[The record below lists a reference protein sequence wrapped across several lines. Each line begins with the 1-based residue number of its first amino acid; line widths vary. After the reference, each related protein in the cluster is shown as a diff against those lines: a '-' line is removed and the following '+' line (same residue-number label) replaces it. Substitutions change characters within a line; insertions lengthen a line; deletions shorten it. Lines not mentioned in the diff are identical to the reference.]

1 MLELITHHLQLNNM
15 RKVFRIEGAIQN
27 YAWGGEMFIPSL
39 MGLQNTDNEV
49 FAEIWMGAHQ
59 RGSARMKV
67 NGKEISLKDFI
78 WGNPNALG
86 EKVIKKFGKRL
97 PYLFKVLD
105 VNKMLSIQ
113 SHPTKKAA
121 EIGYSAEEKA
131 GIPITAFNRNYKD
144 DNHKPEVM
152 VAMTEFWL
160 LHGFKSLEAIEEVL
174 KSVPEFKMLLEYYQR
189 ILQKEVDK
197 KLFYFYKNL
206 MEMSQKTVDE
216 ILQPLAE
223 RLNLD
228 FAAKKI
234 KKSSPDYWAALAFR
248 DNMLEGGHFDRG
260 VFSIYIFNLVCLQK
274 GEGIFQDAGIP
285 HAYLEGV
292 NMELMANSDNVFRGG
307 LTVKYVDV
315 KELLKHMV
323 FESVTPNIL
332 NGTEIEEGVKVYKT
346 PAPDFELTRISLKG
360 FQIYNCTEV
369 KTPETLIVMEGEVV
383 VQSENEEFRL
393 ERGGAFF
400 ATSGAEYKIVSEGR
414 SEIFK
419 AAVP

>member
-1 MLELITHHLQLNNM
+1 MKKIFPI
-15 RKVFRIEGAIQN
+15 KGAIQN
-27 YAWGGEMFIPSL
+27 YAWGGKEFIPDL
-39 MGLQNTDNEV
+39 MRLRNADSQP
-49 FAEIWMGAHQ
+49 FAEVWLGAHQ
-59 RGSARMKV
+59 RGPAQLIVDGEEM
-67 NGKEISLKDFI
+67 SLKDFLEK
-78 WGNPNALG
+78 NPEALG
-86 EKVIKKFGKRL
+86 EKVINKFGKRL

-113 SHPTKKAA
+113 THPTKEAA
-121 EIGYSAEEKA
+121 EIGYYAEEKT

-189 ILQKEVDK
+189 ILHKEVDN
-197 KLFYFYKNL
+197 KLFHFYKNL

-223 RLNLD
+223 RLSLD
-228 FAAKKI
+228 FVVKKLP
-234 KKSSPDYWAALAFR
+234 KNSPDYWAALAFR

-260 VFSIYIFNLVCLQK
+260 VFSIYIFNLVCLQE

-307 LTVKYVDV
+307 LTVKHVDV
-315 KELLKHMV
+315 NELLEHMT
-323 FESVTPNIL
+323 FEAVVPNVL
-332 NGTEIEEGVKVYKT
+332 TGTEIDRGVKVYQT
-346 PAPDFELTRISLKG
+346 PAPDFELTRIFLKE
-360 FQIYNCTEV
+360 FEKYFCE
-369 KTPETLIVMEGEVV
+369 KAMTPETLIVMKGEVIV
-383 VQSENEEFRL
+383 KSGKEEFRL

-400 ATSGAEYKIVSEGR
+400 ATSGSEYTLASYRGAEV
-414 SEIFK
+414 FK

>member
-1 MLELITHHLQLNNM
+1 MK
-15 RKVFRIEGAIQN
+15 KVFPIKGAIQN
-27 YAWGGEMFIPSL
+27 YAWGGKEFIPEL
-39 MGLQNTDNEV
+39 MSLQNVDNQP
-49 FAEIWMGAHQ
+49 FAEIWLGAHQ
-59 RGSARMKV
+59 RGPAQL
-67 NGKEISLKDFI
+67 NIDGEEISLKDFLEK
-78 WGNPNALG
+78 NPTALG
-86 EKVIKKFGKRL
+86 EKVINQFGKRL

-105 VNKMLSIQ
+105 VKKMLSIQ
-113 SHPTKKAA
+113 THPTKEAA
-121 EIGYSAEEKA
+121 EIGFAREEKA
-131 GIPITAFNRNYKD
+131 GVSITAFNRNYKD

-189 ILQKEVDK
+189 ILQKEVDH
-197 KLFYFYKNL
+197 KLFHFYKNL
-206 MEMSQKTVDE
+206 MQMSQKMVNE

-223 RLNLD
+223 RLSLD
-228 FAAKKI
+228 FAVKKI
-234 KKSSPDYWAALAFR
+234 PKNSPDYWAALAFR

-307 LTVKYVDV
+307 LTVKHVDV
-315 KELLKHMV
+315 NELLEHV
-323 FESVTPNIL
+323 IFETVTPKIL
-332 NGTEIEEGVKVYKT
+332 TGTEIERGVKVYQT
-346 PAPDFELTRISLKG
+346 PAPDFELTRIFLENEETYFCKK
-360 FQIYNCTEV
+360 IM
-369 KTPETLIVMEGEVV
+369 TPETLMVMEGEVI

-393 ERGGAFF
+393 TRGGVFF
-400 ATSGAEYKIVSEGR
+400 ATSGAEYKLVSVGA

>member
-1 MLELITHHLQLNNM
+1 MKN
-15 RKVFRIEGAIQN
+15 VFPIKGAIQN
-27 YAWGGEMFIPSL
+27 YAWGGKEFIPKL
-39 MGLQNTDNEV
+39 MKLQNADSQP
-49 FAEIWMGAHQ
+49 FAEVWLGAHQ
-59 RGSARMKV
+59 RGTAQLNV
-67 NGKEISLKDFI
+67 DGKEISLKDFLEK
-78 WGNPNALG
+78 NPEALG
-86 EKVIKKFGKRL
+86 EKVINKFGKRL

-105 VNKMLSIQ
+105 VKKMLSIQ
-113 SHPTKKAA
+113 THPTKKAA
-121 EIGYSAEEKA
+121 EIGFAREEKA
-131 GIPITAFNRNYKD
+131 GISITAFNRNYKD

-189 ILQKEVDK
+189 ILQKEVDD

-223 RLNLD
+223 RLSLD
-228 FAAKKI
+228 FVVKKLP
-234 KKSSPDYWAALAFR
+234 KNSPDYWAALAFR
-248 DNMLEGGHFDRG
+248 DNLLEGGHFDRG

-307 LTVKYVDV
+307 LTVKHVDV
-315 KELLKHMV
+315 RELLEHV
-323 FESVTPNIL
+323 TFEPVIPNVL
-332 NGTEIEEGVKVYKT
+332 TGTEIDRGVKVYQT
-346 PAPDFELTRISLKG
+346 PAPDFELTRISLKDLEK
-360 FQIYNCTEV
+360 YSCKKAT
-369 KTPETLIVMEGEVV
+369 TPETLIVMEGEVM
-383 VQSENEEFRL
+383 VQSGNDEFRL

-400 ATSGAEYKIVSEGR
+400 AGSGSEYTFVSEGT
-414 SEIFK
+414 SEIFR
-419 AAVP
+419 ALVP

>member
-1 MLELITHHLQLNNM
+1 MKN
-15 RKVFRIEGAIQN
+15 VFPIKGAIQN
-27 YAWGGEMFIPSL
+27 YAWGGKEFIPKL
-39 MGLQNTDNEV
+39 MKLQNADSQP
-49 FAEIWMGAHQ
+49 FAEVWLGAHQ
-59 RGSARMKV
+59 RGTAQLNV
-67 NGKEISLKDFI
+67 DGKEISLKDFLEK
-78 WGNPNALG
+78 NPEALG
-86 EKVIKKFGKRL
+86 EKVINKFGKRL

-105 VNKMLSIQ
+105 VKKMLSIQ
-113 SHPTKKAA
+113 THPTKKAA
-121 EIGYSAEEKA
+121 EVGFAREEKA
-131 GIPITAFNRNYKD
+131 GISITAFNRNYKD

-189 ILQKEVDK
+189 ILQKEVDD

-223 RLNLD
+223 RLSLD
-228 FAAKKI
+228 FAVKKLP
-234 KKSSPDYWAALAFR
+234 KNSPDYWAALAFR
-248 DNMLEGGHFDRG
+248 DNLLEGGHFDRG

-307 LTVKYVDV
+307 LTVKHVDV
-315 KELLKHMV
+315 RELLEHV
-323 FESVTPNIL
+323 TFEPVIPNVL
-332 NGTEIEEGVKVYKT
+332 TGTEIDRGVKVYQT
-346 PAPDFELTRISLKG
+346 PAPDFELTRISLKDLEK
-360 FQIYNCTEV
+360 YSC
-369 KTPETLIVMEGEVV
+369 KKAMTPETLMVMEGEVM
-383 VQSENEEFRL
+383 VQSGNDEFRL

-400 ATSGAEYKIVSEGR
+400 AVSGSEYTLVSEGT
-414 SEIFK
+414 SEIFR
-419 AAVP
+419 ALVP